1 MSVILYEKKNGIGII
16 TLNRP
21 EKRNALNSA
30 MINGLGQYLHEAA
43 DDSDVK
49 VIVIRAEG
57 EKAFTA
63 GFDLKES
70 MEHNITDIVERRAD
84 TKSEVDFF
92 LYMWYLPKPIISA
105 VQGYCIGGGITIA
118 MMNDLVIA
126 GRLEPDQAKR
136 IEIYTQLVNLIND
149 EAVSMPLYQEVNT
162 ALYRVGL
169 KNVTADQAVP
179 VNRFFDYTY

>member
-1 MSVILYEKKNGIGII
+1 MDAYNHFMMSMYPQYFNEKQVLPNGQ
-16 TLNRP
+16 
-21 EKRNALNSA
+21 E
-30 MINGLGQYLHEAA
+30 
-43 DDSDVK
+43 
-49 VIVIRAEG
+49 
-57 EKAFTA
+57 
-63 GFDLKES
+63 
-70 MEHNITDIVERRAD
+70 
-84 TKSEVDFF
+84 
-92 LYMWYLPKPIISA
+92 
-105 VQGYCIGGGITIA
+105 
-118 MMNDLVIA
+118 MNDLVIA